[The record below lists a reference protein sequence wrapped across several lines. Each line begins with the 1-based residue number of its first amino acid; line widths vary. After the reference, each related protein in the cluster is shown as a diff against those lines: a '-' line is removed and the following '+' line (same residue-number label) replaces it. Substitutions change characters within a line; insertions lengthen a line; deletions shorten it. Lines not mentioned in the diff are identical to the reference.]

1 MKKLTALFVLLFI
14 VVFAYSQN
22 TIISSFS
29 GLANQQIKLVG
40 FQGFN
45 TYTIDSTQAN
55 AKGEFSLK
63 FNNND
68 TGMAYLTAEDKKSF
82 IVVLAENENLKL
94 KGETLAYTA
103 TVEIIEGRQNQ
114 LFEKYASEHPRR
126 EQTRSAWDYL
136 ARIYAQDS
144 LFAVHKQPKQAIEN
158 EKNRIKAEDS
168 LFLVNIDKDTYI
180 SWYLPVRKLVSSVS
194 TVAQY
199 RPNEIAITL
208 KAFRE
213 LDYTDNRLY
222 KSGLLKETIE
232 SHFWLIENSGHS
244 LESAFV
250 EMNKSIDYMIENL
263 ITDEEKLNEITGFL
277 FKLLEKRSLFTASE
291 YLALKVLNEVSC
303 TIDSDLAS
311 QMESYRAMKIGNIT
325 PDFEFKGDVFTP
337 AYATAETPKKLSEI
351 TADYTV
357 LVFGSSW
364 CPACPQ
370 ELMQI
375 TTLYQKWK
383 KQGLEVVFVSLD
395 EDKEIFKQFSKPFPF
410 ISVCDYQKWKSPVV
424 EAYHVFATPTIFLLN
439 SQREI
444 LLRPNSVKQ
453 LDAWVDWFL
462 VPDSQGATISPR

>member
-1 MKKLTALFVLLFI
+1 MKKLTTLFVLLFI
-14 VVFAYSQN
+14 AAFAYSQN
-22 TIISSFS
+22 TITSSFP

-45 TYTIDSTQAN
+45 TYTIDSVQAN
-55 AKGEFSLK
+55 TKGEFSLK
-63 FNNND
+63 FNKND
-68 TGMAYLTAEDKKSF
+68 SGMAYLMAEDKKSF
-82 IVVLAENENLKL
+82 IVVLAENENLQL
-94 KGETLAYTA
+94 KGETLALTS

-136 ARIYAQDS
+136 ARIYTQDS

-158 EKNRIKAEDS
+158 EKKRIKAEDS
-168 LFLVNIDKDTYI
+168 LFLENINKDSYI

-194 TVAQY
+194 TVVQY
-199 RPNEIAITL
+199 RPDEIASTL
-208 KAFRE
+208 KTFRE

-244 LESAFV
+244 LESAYV

-263 ITDEEKLNEITGFL
+263 ITDEGKLNELSGFL

-337 AYATAETPKKLSEI
+337 AYAAAEAPKKLSEI
-351 TADYTV
+351 DTDYTV

-375 TTLYQKWK
+375 VGLYQKWK
-383 KQGLEVVFVSLD
+383 KHSLEVVFVSLD
-395 EDKEIFKQFSKPFPF
+395 EEAALFKQFSKPFPF
-410 ISVCDYQKWKSPVV
+410 ISLCDYQKWESPVV

-444 LLRPNSVKQ
+444 ILRPNSVKQ
-453 LDAWVDWFL
+453 LAAWVDWNL
-462 VPDSQGATISPR
+462 AQDAE